1 MGKQQIAVM
10 RNAYMLSDER
20 EGRNSASEDRLGLD
34 LVDNND
40 PERSSS
46 HSEVD
51 NGSNFDTVPYSR
63 FSHNQKMLLVVQ
75 CAFTGFFSTV
85 AGSIYYPV
93 LTIIERKFNIT
104 EESANF
110 TIVVYFIFQGLAPSI
125 MGGLADTF
133 GRRPVV
139 LWAILTYFCACIGL
153 ACSHDYT
160 QILALRCLQAAGIS
174 PVIATN
180 SGIMGDVTT
189 KVERG
194 GYVGLV
200 AGFQVVGTAFG
211 ALIGAGLS
219 SKWGWRAIF
228 WFLAIGSGICLVFST
243 LLLPETKRSL
253 VGNGSVT
260 PRSFLNRSLILHVD
274 AVRKTLHLD
283 EPDLDALEPR
293 TKVDFL
299 ASLKI
304 LHIREIDILLSIAGL
319 QFSTWTTHQTALT
332 TVLSK
337 KYKLSVSKIGL
348 CFLPAGISTLT
359 SIISA
364 GRYLNWS
371 YRTRKVEYNRWIKKQ
386 ELQLMEQYKGDQNKV
401 AESIHSN
408 SHYTFNLVEARLHPA
423 FVTLLFNSIGF
434 TAFGWCI
441 SVKTP
446 LAAVLCTSAFASL
459 FSNCIL
465 TFSTTLIVDLFPSK
479 ASTAT
484 GCLNLFRCLLSAIFI
499 AALTKMV
506 EKMRY
511 GGIFTFLSAINSS
524 SSLLLFYLL
533 KNGKQ
538 LSFDRIR
545 ANDKSAGRSVGKN
558 SEKVPT

>member
-10 RNAYMLSDER
+10 PNAYMLRDEHEKSNR
-20 EGRNSASEDRLGLD
+20 AGEDRLGLD
-34 LVDNND
+34 LMDNND
-40 PERSSS
+40 TEISSP

-51 NGSNFDTVPYSR
+51 NESNFNTVPYSR

-153 ACSHDYT
+153 ACSHDYA

-174 PVIATN
+174 PVIAIN

-219 SKWGWRAIF
+219 SRWGWRAIF

-243 LLLPETKRSL
+243 LLLPETKRTL

-260 PRSFLNRSLILHVD
+260 PKSFLNRSLILHVD

-371 YRTRKVEYNRWIKKQ
+371 YRTRKVKYNRWIKEQ

-423 FVTLLFNSIGF
+423 FVTLLFSSIGF

-441 SVKTP
+441 SVKAP

-499 AALTKMV
+499 AALAKMV
-506 EKMRY
+506 EKMKY
-511 GGIFTFLSAINSS
+511 GGVFTFLSAMTSS
-524 SSLLLFYLL
+524 SSFLLFYLL

-545 ANDKSAGRSVGKN
+545 ANDKSAERSAGKN